1 MKTWREASRRVL
13 WSGVFCL
20 LSGLVAANAAEA
32 PSKKIVFLAGA
43 LDKGHP
49 PGTHEYE
56 KSARLLAQCLDTSP
70 NVKGLRT
77 QVHTNGWPENPATLE
92 DADTIVVICN
102 GADRREQDHPLM
114 VGDRLDVLD
123 RQTKRGC
130 GVVMIHWTVFAP
142 TNRAGEKF
150 LEWTGGFFDYESG
163 ADHPQHWLGR
173 IQHFTSRPRLGVPG
187 HPIGRGVQ
195 PFEVRE
201 EFYYRIRFR
210 ENDPRL
216 KPILVTRAPGE
227 AADQTVGWAVE
238 RRDGGRGFGFTG
250 GHYFENWSNENF
262 RRLILNAIVWTA
274 RAEVPPGGVES
285 ARLAPQ

>member
-1 MKTWREASRRVL
+1 MTQSKRSR
-13 WSGVFCL
+13 WCL
-20 LSGLVAANAAEA
+20 LICLLGGLAASSAADT

-43 LDKGHP
+43 LDAGHP
-49 PGTHEYE
+49 RGTHEYE
-56 KSARLLAQCLDTSP
+56 KSARLLAQGLDTSP
-70 NVKGLRT
+70 NVKSIRT
-77 QVHTNGWPENPATLE
+77 EVHTNGWPRNPATLD
-92 DADTIVVICN
+92 DADSIVILCN

-114 VGDRLDVLD
+114 VSNRLDTLD
-123 RQTKRGC
+123 QQARRGC

-150 LEWTGGFFDYESG
+150 LEWTGGFFDYQSG

-173 IQHFTSRPRLGVPG
+173 IQHFTSTPRLGAPG
-187 HPIGRGVQ
+187 HPIGRGVK

-210 ENDPRL
+210 ENDARL
-216 KPILVTRAPGE
+216 KPILVTRPPGE
-227 AADQTVGWAVE
+227 AEEQTVGWAVQ
-238 RRDGGRGFGFTG
+238 RKDGGRGFGFTG
-250 GHYFENWSNENF
+250 GHYFANWSDENF

-285 ARLAPQ
+285 ARPESK